1 MTQYLI
7 RPLAAFLAFQVA
19 IALWLPTL
27 LPVVA

>member
-1 MTQYLI
+1 MSQYLI

-27 LPVVA
+27 VQSVG